1 MLYDKGPLSLEGQL
15 THCFWWQHVHTNH
28 LYYASGCCRHDNTY
42 MLQVDELDAKVR
54 DLRGRVAS
62 EQEGHA
68 AMQRAMAA
76 DREDITK
83 QGTALVDLGKQVL
96 CQ

>member
-1 MLYDKGPLSLEGQL
+1 MCYVGIVPCGADVPLLVVAACSHSSPVLGIGLVQ
-15 THCFWWQHVHTNH
+15 T
-28 LYYASGCCRHDNTY
+28 RHTY
-42 MLQVDELDAKVR
+42 MLQADELDAKVH
-54 DLRGRVAS
+54 DLRGRVAN

-96 CQ
+96 YQ